1 MATAGN
7 YQEALWQFTKY
18 AIAIGDAIANASKA
32 IAIGQGAKAY
42 KECGVAIGYGA
53 SATGSGVVENNT
65 AIGNCA
71 TASGSRSTAVGH
83 FADAEGL
90 ESVAIGCGCTAAND
104 YQFACGR
111 YNASGTNLVF
121 TFGQGTSTNN
131 TLNIMTLDSSGN
143 EVISGSLTQHSD
155 GRYKKVIGDA
165 PDLSGVRAV
174 LFKWTEDKPSR
185 DDKEH
190 IGYIAQDVEK
200 VAPYLVQENES
211 GIKTLDYI
219 ALLCAKVDQLERTV
233 ERMAKRID
241 ELEGRIA

>member
-1 MATAGN
+1 M
-7 YQEALWQFTKY
+7 
-18 AIAIGDAIANASKA
+18 
-32 IAIGQGAKAY
+32 
-42 KECGVAIGYGA
+42 
-53 SATGSGVVENNT
+53 
-65 AIGNCA
+65 
-71 TASGSRSTAVGH
+71 
-83 FADAEGL
+83 
-90 ESVAIGCGCTAAND
+90 SV
-104 YQFACGR
+104 
-111 YNASGTNLVF
+111 
-121 TFGQGTSTNN
+121 
-131 TLNIMTLDSSGN
+131 DSSGN
-143 EVISGSLTQHSD
+143 EVIAGSLTQHSD

-174 LFKWTEDKPSR
+174 LFRWTEDKPSR

-200 VAPYLVQENES
+200 IAPYLVQENES